1 MRCDRAQAL
10 MDRYLGEDLSAHERE
25 SFEIHLRDCRDCQQQ
40 LAGLRRLVAALQ
52 SVPAPPVPRDFVG
65 RVMARTRQE
74 IQGTQYAIVA
84 RSALSR
90 WWERMGV
97 TGLAN
102 ATNTITAVA
111 AGLLLG
117 LLLGQ
122 QTWRHAASTHGV
134 EQPTAGMDTDAVYSL
149 DYLSG
154 TPRGSFT
161 ETYLSLTNITS
172 DQEF

>member
-10 MDRYLGEDLSAHERE
+10 MDRYLGEDLSPHERE
-25 SFEIHLRDCRDCQQQ
+25 SFEVHLRDCRNCQQQ
-40 LAGLRRLVAALQ
+40 LAGLRRLVEALQ
-52 SVPAPPVPRDFVG
+52 SVPAPPVPRDLVG
-65 RVMARTRQE
+65 RVMARARQE
-74 IQGTQYAIVA
+74 IRGPRHSVAA
-84 RSALSR
+84 RSILSR
-90 WWERMGV
+90 WWERVGG

-102 ATNTITAVA
+102 AVAAVA

-117 LLLGQ
+117 LALGQ
-122 QTWRHAASTHGV
+122 QTWRFATNTRGSDQSTTNV
-134 EQPTAGMDTDAVYSL
+134 DAEAVYSL

-161 ETYLSLTNITS
+161 ETYLSLTSVDS